1 MASIDQLS
9 RTIALFKADFGISS
23 DDVILRALRSP
34 RITIVGSER
43 VVNSFAGQVCIST
56 AAMLMARTGHQVF
69 VDTPDAH
76 LVGAQPPLAGT
87 WFHQALTDVGE
98 KLIEG
103 VPILIGS
110 PPASDIVF
118 YLGGDLPWVSSPAA
132 RSVMIGASDW
142 AAQIGEW
149 PQTQSWSAQ
158 NWAFGA
164 MAAAVLMAAEAAKV
178 SARALMQYSQYAEGL
193 RPQFQDSIKAKLE
206 LAPASTPLS
215 YDIGQLDLISAGAVS
230 NGFLYALLRVPGIA
244 GAIRTFDKDVSEG
257 PNLNRNMLLTR
268 DWLDHKKVALF
279 HSFQTPL
286 LNMFPVALHFPL
298 DGSVKLADRV
308 AVGVDDIPAR
318 WALAKQSP
326 YWMGV
331 GATSHMSSMA
341 SVHYG
346 HAACCG
352 CLHPKDEAMDG
363 PIPTIA
369 FSSFLSGL
377 MVAADLMREL
387 GCREATLHSKQR
399 WLTALH
405 PDNMPWKVAPN
416 PDCPAECAVSRVMLK

>member
-1 MASIDQLS
+1 MNAAEQKERDDDSAERGRRNDHGDRENFGVTVFFEEREIRLS
-9 RTIALFKADFGISS
+9 FG
-23 DDVILRALRSP
+23 DPVVEGRKILRESELESPDEFVLVELQRPGTRSIGLDEEVDLREPGRENFRAFRSD
-34 RITIVGSER
+34 RLFTFTVDQRGYEWGAATI
-43 VVNSFAGQVCIST
+43 NSFAGQVCIST

-76 LVGAQPPLAGT
+76 LVGSQPPLAGT

-98 KLIEG
+98 RLIEG

-142 AAQIGEW
+142 AAQVGEW

-164 MAAAVLMAAEAAKV
+164 MAAAVLMAAEATKV

-193 RPQFQDSIKAKLE
+193 RPQFRDSAKAKLE

-215 YDIGQLDLISAGAVS
+215 YDIGELDLISAGAVS
-230 NGFLYALLRVPGIA
+230 NGLLYALLRVPGIA
-244 GAIRTFDKDVSEG
+244 GTIRTFDEDVSEG

-268 DWLDHKKVALF
+268 EWLDQKKVALF

-286 LNMFPVALHFPL
+286 LNML
-298 DGSVKLADRV
+298 SV
-308 AVGVDDIPAR
+308 
-318 WALAKQSP
+318 
-326 YWMGV
+326 
-331 GATSHMSSMA
+331 
-341 SVHYG
+341 
-346 HAACCG
+346 
-352 CLHPKDEAMDG
+352 
-363 PIPTIA
+363 
-369 FSSFLSGL
+369 GL
-377 MVAADLMREL
+377 
-387 GCREATLHSKQR
+387 T
-399 WLTALH
+399 
-405 PDNMPWKVAPN
+405 
-416 PDCPAECAVSRVMLK
+416 